1 MNMENSSTESPIVS
15 LIQEGCWK
23 RGIMEECRTIEEQ
36 CLVQVTPHKPL
47 GATEE
52 ELALCHPVNWPDGLE
67 THY

>member
-1 MNMENSSTESPIVS
+1 MENSSTESPIVS
-15 LIQEGCWK
+15 LIQEGGWK

-36 CLVQVTPHKPL
+36 CLAQATPHKAL

-52 ELALCHPVNWPDGLE
+52 ELALCHPANWPDGLE